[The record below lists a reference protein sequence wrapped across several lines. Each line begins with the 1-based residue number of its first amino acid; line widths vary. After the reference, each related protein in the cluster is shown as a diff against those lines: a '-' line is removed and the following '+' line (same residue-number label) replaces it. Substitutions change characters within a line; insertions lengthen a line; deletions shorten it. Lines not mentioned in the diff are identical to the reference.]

1 LQKLSHSNLLIFHG
15 HAWVATVLP
24 IDYFILKKKKKKKE
38 EEKKSPLDLLSLLTS
53 PVLPDEVPEATN
65 HRRL

>member
-1 LQKLSHSNLLIFHG
+1 L
-15 HAWVATVLP
+15 VATVLP
-24 IDYFILKKKKKKKE
+24 IDYFIFKKKKKKE
-38 EEKKSPLDLLSLLTS
+38 KKKVLLLSLLTS